1 MAESLRQ
8 KIVELLVQTCRIDR
22 AKLEKVLQSSKANGR
37 NMGQVLVEEG
47 LVSQQDLLAAMAKG
61 LQLPPINLARYK
73 IDPTLS
79 QWVPERIARQY
90 RVVPVSK
97 LGSSLSVAMADPL
110 NVLALDDLAL
120 ATSLEISPVIAS
132 ERDIDAAI
140 QQLYHP
146 VPSMEASTT
155 MTVEEEEEQQQT
167 KTGAYEENADVVDL
181 TAFGMAGQR
190 APIVKGVDLMIAGAL
205 KARASDIHV
214 EPQEQEVRIRYRVD
228 GTLIEAFKLP
238 KRFQNAL
245 ITRLKIMSQLDITE
259 SRLPQDG
266 RFKVRI
272 DNREVDFRVSVLPV
286 SFGNKVVLRALDKGN
301 LSLGLDKIGLLPDS
315 QAAFQKAIGRPYGM
329 VLITGP
335 TGSGKSTTLYS
346 VLAQMN
352 EPVRNI
358 LTVEDP
364 VEYQLDGIT
373 QVQVNPEIGLTFA
386 NTLRAFLRQA
396 PDVVLVGE
404 IRDGETADIA
414 IKASLTGQIVLS
426 TLHTN
431 DAPSAVTRLID
442 MGVDPF
448 LLGSSLIFVAAQR
461 LCRQICSQCKGVDS
475 LKPETLN
482 DLGLKLPKGAVLY
495 RGKGCSYCRETG
507 FRGRFAILEAML
519 VDDPIREMIIA
530 SRTPDEIKSYAVSH
544 GMRTLRQ
551 EGLEHCLAG
560 RTSLEEVLRV
570 TSEE

>member
-190 APIVKGVDLMIAGAL
+190 APIVKVVDLMIAEAL